1 MTCELKPT
9 SVYIVE
15 HPDGLCR
22 IHSSPTADVIGSKGE
37 RDFEEQLCAEFVWVE
52 NLGIIFA
59 RADGTFAAEDCYK
72 LVLPSSKR
80 MVLVS
85 DWDTPEYRPCDW
97 SDLPLM

>member
-9 SVYIVE
+9 SMYIVE

-22 IHSSPTADVIGSKGE
+22 IHLSPTEDVVGSCGE
-37 RDFEEQLCAEFVWVE
+37 RDFEEQLRAEFVWVE
-52 NLGIIFA
+52 TLGIVFA
-59 RADGTFAAEDCYK
+59 RADGDFAAEDCDK
-72 LVLPSSKR
+72 LVLCSSKR

-97 SDLPLM
+97 SDLLLM